1 MLNEALI
8 TWLKEHAESL
18 DADTVLAGNILP
30 RLAQEELFTAGLPEN
45 EGGGGGIPSAAI
57 AVVAGLAQHSMS
69 AAFVYWAQ
77 RALIECVLASPNHSL
92 VQRLLPSLLGGR
104 LAGAPGLSNAMKF
117 LGGLDQLQTRFI
129 AVPEGFVLNGG
140 VPWATNLQRQG
151 FVAVLAA
158 GNPEGTQTSVFA
170 VPHDAV
176 GLMREP
182 DLDLVG
188 LRGTGTASLR
198 LADARL
204 GEEWQIHPQ
213 AKAFLP
219 GVRPMFVGMQCG
231 LGLGLA
237 RASLR
242 SAREALEGSRSVL
255 LGELEA
261 LEEQVHDYWQ
271 ALSTGIDSGRLREQ
285 PPELLGLR
293 MRMVEIA
300 LDAVQLELQAL
311 GGRAYLRGE
320 SPGFTRRWR
329 EAAFLPIVTPT
340 LAQLKMERARSN
352 GAEDVKAK
360 TSALQPPAHHQR
372 QSHP

>member
-1 MLNEALI
+1 MLDESLI

-18 DADTVLAGNILP
+18 DAETVLAADILP
-30 RLAQEELFTAGLPEN
+30 RLAQEGLCKAGLPEK
-45 EGGGGGIPSAAI
+45 EGGGGGRPSAAI
-57 AVVAGLAQHSMS
+57 AIVAALARHSMS

-77 RALIECVLASPNHSL
+77 RALIECVVASPNRSL

-117 LGGLDQLQTRFI
+117 LGGLDQLQTRFT
-129 AVPEGFVLNGG
+129 AVPEGFVLNGR

-151 FVAVLAA
+151 FVAALAA
-158 GNPEGTQTSVFA
+158 GNPEGTQTAVFA
-170 VPHDAV
+170 VPHDAP
-176 GLMREP
+176 GLTREP

-188 LRGTGTASLR
+188 LRGTGTAALR

-204 GEEWQIHPQ
+204 GEEWLLHPQ

-219 GVRPMFVGMQCG
+219 GVRPVFVGMQCG

-255 LGELEA
+255 PGELEA
-261 LEEQVHDYWQ
+261 LEARVHDYWQ

-285 PPELLGLR
+285 PSELLGLR
-293 MRMVEIA
+293 MRMVDIA

-320 SPGFTRRWR
+320 NPGFTRRWR

-340 LAQLKMERARSN
+340 LAQLKTELARSN
-352 GAEDVKAK
+352 GAEKLKAK
-360 TSALQPPAHHQR
+360 TSALQPPA
-372 QSHP
+372 PL

>member
-1 MLNEALI
+1 MLDESLI
-8 TWLKEHAESL
+8 AWLKEHAESL
-18 DADTVLAGNILP
+18 DADTVLASNIVP
-30 RLAQEELFTAGLPEN
+30 RLAQEELFKAGLPES
-45 EGGGGGIPSAAI
+45 EGGSGGDASAAI
-57 AVVAGLAQHSMS
+57 SVVADLAQQSMS

-77 RALIECVLASPNHSL
+77 RALIECVVASPNRSL
-92 VQRLLPSLLGGR
+92 VQRLLPSLLAGR

-129 AVPEGFVLNGG
+129 TVPQGFVLSGR

-151 FVAVLAA
+151 FVVALAA
-158 GNPEGTQTSVFA
+158 GNPEGTHTSVFA

-176 GLMREP
+176 GLTREP

-204 GEEWQIHPQ
+204 TEEWQIHPQ

-219 GVRPMFVGMQCG
+219 GVRPVFVGMQCG

-255 LGELEA
+255 LGEIEA
-261 LEEQVHDYWQ
+261 LEVQVHDYWQ
-271 ALSTGIDSGRLREQ
+271 ALATGIDSGRLREQ
-285 PPELLGLR
+285 PAELLGLR

-300 LDAVQLELQAL
+300 TDAVQLELQAL

-320 SPGFTRRWR
+320 SIGFTRRWR

-340 LAQLKMERARSN
+340 LAQLKTERARSV
-352 GAEDVKAK
+352 A
-360 TSALQPPAHHQR
+360 ALMVR
-372 QSHP
+372 